1 MMHAGFQ
8 IPVGGQL
15 YLKILLYNVTSD
27 AHINLGNAN
36 KVAQMLLSVDWLLA
50 LFYHKDS
57 SQMLFFV
64 FLATSPSSSCQ
75 GERT

>member
-8 IPVGGQL
+8 IPVVGQL
-15 YLKILLYNVTSD
+15 YLKILLHNVTSD
-27 AHINLGNAN
+27 ALINLGDAN
-36 KVAQMLLSVDWLLA
+36 KVVLMLLSVDWLLA

-57 SQMLFFV
+57 SQVLLFV
-64 FLATSPSSSCQ
+64 FLATSPLSSCQ